1 MSVEETAESELLKI
15 IENGV
20 SASADRLAKL
30 SRTSWL
36 TQTTSIAADS
46 LEKFTV
52 SITEDAKEHYG
63 AYLSM
68 PGAVFLLM
76 FPKQGSDRLA
86 RLFLPKGEVVDA
98 ARLEDALAEIANIV
112 VHAVANALADACG
125 EAFFLTAPSMTSGS
139 KGALLK
145 AAPERIPGGAK
156 KFAIMA
162 FVHMSAETLS
172 SDCTMVLLFDATCRR
187 RLLKALEG

>member
-1 MSVEETAESELLKI
+1 MSDADSAEAELLKI
-15 IENGV
+15 IESGV

-36 TQTTSIAADS
+36 TQTTSITADS

-52 SITEDAKEHYG
+52 SITGDAKQHYG

-76 FPKQGSDRLA
+76 FPKHGSERLA

-125 EAFFLTAPSMTSGS
+125 EAFFLTAPSMISGTKS
-139 KGALLK
+139 ELLK
-145 AAPERIPGGAK
+145 AAPERIPVGSE

-162 FVHMSAETLS
+162 FVHMSAESLS
-172 SDCTMVLLFDATCRR
+172 SDCTMVLLFDASCRR
-187 RLLKALEG
+187 RLLTALEG